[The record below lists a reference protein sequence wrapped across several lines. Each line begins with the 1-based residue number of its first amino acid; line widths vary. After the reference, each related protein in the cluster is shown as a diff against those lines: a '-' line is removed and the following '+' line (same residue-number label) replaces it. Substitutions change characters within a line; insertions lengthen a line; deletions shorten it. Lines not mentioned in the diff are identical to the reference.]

1 MDKAM
6 SGQVNSAA
14 AELYEQFY
22 LPALFDQWP
31 SRLIELAELKV
42 GDCVLDVAC
51 GTGVLARAARVRV
64 GPAGTVYGLDVNPGM
79 LAVAA
84 RAEPSVHWLH
94 GRAESLPL
102 LDHSIDRV
110 FCQFGLMFFTDRE
123 EALGE
128 MARVARAGGSVCV
141 ATWAGLGETPGY
153 AAMIDLLD
161 QVCGP
166 DAARALAAPFSI
178 GTPATLQEALSPV
191 FGRVVVHRVDGVA
204 RFPSIDAWVTTDVLA
219 WTLRDILDDEQL
231 DELRARAPER
241 LGKFSDAA
249 GLVRFPAPALVA
261 VVQPR

>member
-1 MDKAM
+1 M
-6 SGQVNSAA
+6 SGQVASAA

-31 SRLIELAELKV
+31 NRLIELAGLKV
-42 GDCVLDVAC
+42 GDRVLDVAC

-64 GPAGTVYGLDVNPGM
+64 GPSGSVYGLDVNPGM

-84 RAEPSVHWLH
+84 RTEPSVRWLQ
-94 GRAESLPL
+94 GQAESLPL
-102 LDHSIDRV
+102 PHCSIDHV
-110 FCQFGLMFFTDRE
+110 FCQFGLMFFADR
-123 EALGE
+123 ARAIGE
-128 MARVARAGGSVCV
+128 MARVVRVGGSVCV
-141 ATWAGLGETPGY
+141 ATWAGLSETPGY

-178 GTPATLQEALSPV
+178 GTRVALQEALSPV
-191 FGRVVVHRVDGVA
+191 FGHVVVHPLDGVA

-241 LGKFSDAA
+241 LGEFSDAA
-249 GLVRFPAPALVA
+249 GRVSFPTPALVA
-261 VVQPR
+261 VVQPC